1 MPSSVVILRNEKS
14 RQPAS
19 QCKSS
24 ILTIFIGVPFQS
36 KPIEPGHHVVKDRGL
51 LAFIEVS
58 DGVPECPVYQRLR
71 TIIMDFQSDPVNLRN
86 TPLCLNPAST
96 SKVTTHL
103 MTADTTTRPERAA
116 EA

>member
-36 KPIEPGHHVVKDRGL
+36 KRIEPGCRVVKDRGL

-58 DGVPECPVYQRLR
+58 DG
-71 TIIMDFQSDPVNLRN
+71 I
-86 TPLCLNPAST
+86 
-96 SKVTTHL
+96 
-103 MTADTTTRPERAA
+103 TRGQAGSMISSGYHYGLLLHSGYPPKNS
-116 EA
+116 

>member
-36 KPIEPGHHVVKDRGL
+36 KP
-51 LAFIEVS
+51 
-58 DGVPECPVYQRLR
+58 
-71 TIIMDFQSDPVNLRN
+71 
-86 TPLCLNPAST
+86 
-96 SKVTTHL
+96 
-103 MTADTTTRPERAA
+103 
-116 EA
+116 